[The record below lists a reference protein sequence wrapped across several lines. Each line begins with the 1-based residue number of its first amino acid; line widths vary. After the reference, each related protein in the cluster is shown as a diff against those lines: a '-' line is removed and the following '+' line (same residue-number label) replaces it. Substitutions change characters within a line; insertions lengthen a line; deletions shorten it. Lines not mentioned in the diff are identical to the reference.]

1 MIIPTENNKEDLKAR
16 EAIIT
21 SFYVEWNRNNPER
34 RVFNDDL
41 NDYIYV
47 AYLSLDETR
56 RHAAKRYLSTLAVLQ
71 LNTVL
76 RMAKRVGKPLSVKI
90 GSKNQKSF
98 SKMIRME
105 CQLKDIGLVKLLVG
119 IKKKTG
125 EMVQYCITSLEPQQ

>member
-1 MIIPTENNKEDLKAR
+1 MIIPTGNDKEDLKAR
-16 EAIIT
+16 ETVIT

-41 NDYIYV
+41 SDYIYV

-56 RHAAKRYLSTLAVLQ
+56 RHAAKRYQSTLAVLQ
-71 LNTVL
+71 LDTIL
-76 RMAKRVGKPLSVKI
+76 RTAKRVGKPLPVKP

-98 SKMIRME
+98 SKMLRME
-105 CQLKDIGLVKLLVG
+105 CQLEGIGMVKLLVG

-125 EMVQYCITSLEPQQ
+125 EMVQYCITSLEP